1 MKSCIQWRKSS
12 KFLSEIDQFNID
24 FKDKKRQLI
33 QFLDIFAISQR
44 VNIRVS
50 NTLTLNQIQLLIA
63 LKEQKNYN
71 IAICFSKKYSD
82 ENESAFNIFIT
93 HEIPCYFYD
102 FIDNWDEFTGYCN
115 LGVSDIYITGQL
127 GFDLE
132 RAAAIAHQK
141 NIQLR
146 CYANICQSRWS
157 KNNSGLKAF
166 FIRPQDRQ
174 IYEGYIDVLQFNLK
188 KEDLQQQE
196 VLYQMNKQAFA
207 KEWEKYATGSYSSW
221 EMEVMCLYDHEHE
234 LAHANKVKYGISNYV
249 DLPEEPIV
257 ESLYRGRQ
265 QNRRFLIKFL
275 KFSKEVFSIIME
287 KKCGFL
293 GKRTEMKFRLK

>member
-196 VLYQMNKQAFA
+196 VLYQIYFKDNKWDGDL
-207 KEWEKYATGSYSSW
+207 KEIIQGLKVSLNSYYLLGN
-221 EMEVMCLYDHEHE
+221 EFGKRRINCQKRCLKGISRCNYCENLKE
-234 LAHANKVKYGISNYV
+234 LADTIENSEI
-249 DLPEEPIV
+249 L
-257 ESLYRGRQ
+257 
-265 QNRRFLIKFL
+265 
-275 KFSKEVFSIIME
+275 EVYE
-287 KKCGFL
+287 RKNV
-293 GKRTEMKFRLK
+293 